1 MLKQH
6 LIFLVS
12 PCEYLHRGL
21 ESLMSDSPVR
31 IIRVSRP
38 EEITAHPVSSAD
50 NRLVLVSLPSMLSTA
65 VAGRMFLWRL
75 SVLRSQGAIP
85 GRLSCL
91 LMGDRKR
98 WDDPAG
104 GYDWLPCRDVLS
116 VRETLL
122 RILEWPERLLRPVRL
137 PLPLSPRQREILDG
151 TLAKKTVSQIARE
164 LGVTDRAVFASRRT
178 LMTKMGL
185 RNRMDLM
192 GLADGGTIGVPS
204 VCTITP
210 KDLSV
215 DFGVMD
221 ISSVRQGKINKKS
234 RKLSVSCSSPE
245 NLYAAIRSSRGDEL
259 TNKEVLFPTS
269 LSGVNIRV
277 SAPDATQTADNN
289 IVLLGNNET
298 EGGVTLEFVPEL
310 DSSVQSPGVG
320 EFQAS
325 GVIVIMRD

>member
-1 MLKQH
+1 
-6 LIFLVS
+6 
-12 PCEYLHRGL
+12 
-21 ESLMSDSPVR
+21 MSDSPVR

-65 VAGRMFLWRL
+65 GAGWMFLWRL

-122 RILEWPERLLRPVRL
+122 RILEWPERPVRL

-164 LGVTDRAVFASRRT
+164 LGVTDRAVFASRRA

-185 RNRMDLM
+185 RNRMELM
-192 GLADGGTIGVPS
+192 GLAG
-204 VCTITP
+204 
-210 KDLSV
+210 
-215 DFGVMD
+215 
-221 ISSVRQGKINKKS
+221 
-234 RKLSVSCSSPE
+234 
-245 NLYAAIRSSRGDEL
+245 
-259 TNKEVLFPTS
+259 
-269 LSGVNIRV
+269 
-277 SAPDATQTADNN
+277 
-289 IVLLGNNET
+289 
-298 EGGVTLEFVPEL
+298 
-310 DSSVQSPGVG
+310 PGV
-320 EFQAS
+320 
-325 GVIVIMRD
+325 

>member
-65 VAGRMFLWRL
+65 GAGWMFLWRL

-122 RILEWPERLLRPVRL
+122 RILEWPERPVRL

-164 LGVTDRAVFASRRT
+164 LGVTDRAVFASRRA

-185 RNRMDLM
+185 RNRMELM
-192 GLADGGTIGVPS
+192 GLAG
-204 VCTITP
+204 
-210 KDLSV
+210 
-215 DFGVMD
+215 
-221 ISSVRQGKINKKS
+221 
-234 RKLSVSCSSPE
+234 
-245 NLYAAIRSSRGDEL
+245 
-259 TNKEVLFPTS
+259 
-269 LSGVNIRV
+269 
-277 SAPDATQTADNN
+277 
-289 IVLLGNNET
+289 
-298 EGGVTLEFVPEL
+298 
-310 DSSVQSPGVG
+310 PGV
-320 EFQAS
+320 
-325 GVIVIMRD
+325 